1 MLKVSKISY
10 SQVGSMLSR
19 KIYNL
24 TLLCFLGADFYGKH
38 KKAKLRKGQ
47 LILQIQSMLLGLG
60 ILRRPLC
67 FAVYSVD
74 QKKKKKSLTAIIAA
88 YRNIFVQLKTS
99 DICCLDFIN
108 ASRSIEQSCPTL
120 GGNVRED

>member
-1 MLKVSKISY
+1 
-10 SQVGSMLSR
+10 MLSR

-38 KKAKLRKGQ
+38 KKSKIKKRTVNPSNTINVTGLRNSQ
-47 LILQIQSMLLGLG
+47 EATVFCSILCG
-60 ILRRPLC
+60 P
-67 FAVYSVD
+67 
-74 QKKKKKSLTAIIAA
+74 KKKKKSLTAIIAA

-120 GGNVRED
+120 GACS

>member
-1 MLKVSKISY
+1 MVNTQKSKIKKRTVNPSNTFNDTGLRN
-10 SQVGSMLSR
+10 SQEATMFCN
-19 KIYNL
+19 I
-24 TLLCFLGADFYGKH
+24 LCG
-38 KKAKLRKGQ
+38 
-47 LILQIQSMLLGLG
+47 
-60 ILRRPLC
+60 P
-67 FAVYSVD
+67 
-74 QKKKKKSLTAIIAA
+74 KKKKSLTAIIAA